1 MLTLPVAPGLHL
13 TQLHP
18 DDTEELFALTDANRA
33 HLRRWLPWLDITR
46 VSATTAK
53 FIAQTQREATA
64 GTGLHFAI
72 YEQNIIVG
80 NISYVRID
88 PANRGAYIGYWLA
101 EDAQGRG
108 IMTRAVTALYT
119 YGFAKMDLHR
129 QVILCAEK
137 NTASCAV
144 AERCGFQ
151 FEGVSRDAEWLYDA
165 YVSLR
170 VYARLRTDA

>member
-18 DDTEELFALTDANRA
+18 DDTEELFALTDTNRD
-33 HLRRWLPWLDITR
+33 HLRRWLPWLDATR
-46 VSATTAK
+46 VAATTAK

-72 YEQNIIVG
+72 YEQTIIVG
-80 NISYVRID
+80 MIGYVRID
-88 PANRGAYIGYWLA
+88 SVNRGAYIGYWLA
-101 EDAQGRG
+101 DDAQGRG
-108 IMTRAVTALYT
+108 IMTRAVTTLYT

-165 YVSLR
+165 CVSLR
-170 VYARLRTDA
+170 VYARLRTDS